1 MSEARGTA
9 AAGEV
14 GPTSVRLRAVEVV
27 REGRRILAVDGLE
40 VLSGRVT
47 AVLGPSGSGKTT
59 LLHVLAGLIRPD
71 GGTVEVFGPG
81 AARPLRRGD
90 AALVPQAFG
99 LVAALTVAENVAL
112 GARLARRRLDDGAI
126 ARALEEVGL
135 DGLGRRLVRELSGGQ
150 QQRVAVARALVLAP
164 PILLADEPTSELD
177 AANRE
182 RVLELLHALASSGS
196 LVVVASHDPVVAA
209 TASAVVALA
218 DGELAAS
225 PPSLPS
231 GTG

>member
-1 MSEARGTA
+1 M
-9 AAGEV
+9 
-14 GPTSVRLRAVEVV
+14 TSVRVHGLEVV
-27 REGRRILAVDGLE
+27 RDGRRILAVEELE
-40 VLSGRVT
+40 VSSGRMT

-71 GGTVEVFGPG
+71 GGAVELVEGESS
-81 AARPLRRGD
+81 RPLRRGD
-90 AALVPQAFG
+90 GALVPQAFG

-112 GARLARRRLDDGAI
+112 GARLAKRRLGDGAI
-126 ARALEEVGL
+126 THALAEVGL
-135 DGLGRRLVRELSGGQ
+135 DGLERRLVRELSGGQ

-164 PILLADEPTSELD
+164 AILLADEPTSELD
-177 AANRE
+177 AGNRE
-182 RVLELLHALASSGS
+182 RVLELLRALAANGS
-196 LVVVASHDPVVAA
+196 LVVVASHDPVVAE

-231 GTG
+231 GRG

>member
-1 MSEARGTA
+1 M
-9 AAGEV
+9 
-14 GPTSVRLRAVEVV
+14 TSVRVHGLEVV
-27 REGRRILAVDGLE
+27 RDGRRILALEELE
-40 VLSGRVT
+40 VSSGRVT

-71 GGTVEVFGPG
+71 GGVVELVEGESS
-81 AARPLRRGD
+81 RPLRRGD
-90 AALVPQAFG
+90 GALVPQAFG

-112 GARLARRRLDDGAI
+112 GARLAKRRLGDGAI
-126 ARALEEVGL
+126 SHALEEVGL
-135 DGLGRRLVRELSGGQ
+135 DGLERRLVRELSGGQ

-164 PILLADEPTSELD
+164 AILLADEPTSELD
-177 AANRE
+177 AGNRE
-182 RVLELLHALASSGS
+182 RILELLKALAANGS
-196 LVVVASHDPVVAA
+196 LVVVASHDPVVAE

-231 GTG
+231 GKG